1 MEMFMST
8 KLELPIQEFTTP
20 YPVTAREDSSID
32 ELLDIVKNL
41 KVRHIPIMSDG
52 KITGI
57 VSERDLRIVSALS
70 AREKFLVRANDL
82 MTPDPVTFQSDTS
95 IEDVILEMSEKKIG
109 SVLVANKNGD
119 LQGVF
124 TVTDALDVLVE
135 ILRGR
140 K

>member
-1 MEMFMST
+1 MST

>member
-1 MEMFMST
+1 MST

-119 LQGVF
+119 LQGIF

>member
-1 MEMFMST
+1 MST

-82 MTPDPVTFQSDTS
+82 MTPDPVIFQSDTS

-119 LQGVF
+119 LQGIF

>member
-1 MEMFMST
+1 MST

-41 KVRHIPIMSDG
+41 KVRHIPIMSNG

-70 AREKFLVRANDL
+70 AREKFLVRADDL
-82 MTPDPVTFQSDTS
+82 MTPDPVTFQGNTS

-109 SVLVANKNGD
+109 SVLVADEKGD
-119 LQGVF
+119 LQGIF
-124 TVTDALDVLVE
+124 TVTDALDVLIE